1 MGPSLVGLVLDT
13 TASYSLAFLLVSGL
27 FTLGAL
33 CLPASWLLH
42 SRDLRKKTKPQDL

>member
-27 FTLGAL
+27 FILGAL

-42 SRDLRKKTKPQDL
+42 SRDLSRKTME